1 MIWDGVAI
9 QGGPELTAPLHEPSA
24 LAGGALY
31 YVLPEAPNGRGA
43 DALGLRSR
51 EGGLNAK
58 AMLEAA
64 RDGKLD
70 VLVILGANPVLH
82 HPDRALVEDALR
94 ATPFV
99 VVTDLFQTETAEFAD
114 LILPVCSAF
123 EKSGTT
129 TDLAGDVL
137 PVVASVR
144 APDGVVADGDVL
156 VDLAERLGVELP
168 FPDTLEATIRELVRT
183 APAQEMPEPMYVHAT
198 AAPPDGMLR
207 VIPESP
213 IFTGGGTLAFDTTAA
228 DLRTAPRAKL
238 HPDTARA
245 LGVVDGDL
253 IDVTGANGA
262 VLRDITVRIA
272 EQVAKDA
279 VALVDGLVAA
289 PLNALGPS
297 PSVRLEKALVTA

>member
-1 MIWDGVAI
+1 V
-9 QGGPELTAPLHEPSA
+9 
-24 LAGGALY
+24 LY

-43 DALGLRSR
+43 DALGLRPR

-58 AMLEAA
+58 EMLEAA

-70 VLVILGANPVLH
+70 VLVIFGASPVLQ
-82 HPDRALVEDALR
+82 HPDRALVEEALR

-99 VVTDLFQTETAEFAD
+99 VVTDLFLTETAEFAD

-144 APDGVVADGDVL
+144 APDGVVADGDVI

-168 FPDTLEATIRELVRT
+168 FPDTLEATIRDHVRI
-183 APAQEMPEPMYVHAT
+183 APAEEMPAPTYVRAT
-198 AAPPDGMLR
+198 AAPADGALR
-207 VIPESP
+207 VIPEAA
-213 IFTGGGTLAFDTTAA
+213 IFSGGGPLAFDTAVA
-228 DLRTAPRAKL
+228 ELRTPPRARL

-245 LGVVDGDL
+245 LGIVDGDL
-253 IDVTGANGA
+253 VTVTGANGA
-262 VLRDITVRIA
+262 VLRSLTVRIG
-272 EQVAKDA
+272 VHVPKDA
-279 VALVDGLVAA
+279 VALVEGLVAA

-297 PSVRLEKALVTA
+297 PSVRLEKSLVTA